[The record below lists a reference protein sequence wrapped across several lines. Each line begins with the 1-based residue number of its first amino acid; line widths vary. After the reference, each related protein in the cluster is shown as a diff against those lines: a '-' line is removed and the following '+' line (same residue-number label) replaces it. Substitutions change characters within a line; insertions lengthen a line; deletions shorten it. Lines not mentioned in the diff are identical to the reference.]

1 MLEAS
6 KVPTALYV
14 DAELQDHLRSLV
26 EEVVD
31 NLNPGICS
39 AAHRVARK
47 PPRRGYSRISHWRTR
62 ER

>member
-47 PPRRGYSRISHWRTR
+47 PPQRGYSSIPHWRTR